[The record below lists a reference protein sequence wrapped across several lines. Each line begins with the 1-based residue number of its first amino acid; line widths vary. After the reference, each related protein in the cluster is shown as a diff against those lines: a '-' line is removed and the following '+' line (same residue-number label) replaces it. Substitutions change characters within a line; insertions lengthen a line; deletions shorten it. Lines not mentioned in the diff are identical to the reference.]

1 MDTVNKETSDRDL
14 SCGLL
19 GCDATQWHGYPTSLH
34 GITMQKTMTSIF
46 TAMKTS
52 NLTSSERYV
61 IIVTQRKLIVTDTD
75 NWSFIEKILNSNVN
89 QYT

>member
-1 MDTVNKETSDRDL
+1 
-14 SCGLL
+14 
-19 GCDATQWHGYPTSLH
+19 
-34 GITMQKTMTSIF
+34 MQKTMTSIF